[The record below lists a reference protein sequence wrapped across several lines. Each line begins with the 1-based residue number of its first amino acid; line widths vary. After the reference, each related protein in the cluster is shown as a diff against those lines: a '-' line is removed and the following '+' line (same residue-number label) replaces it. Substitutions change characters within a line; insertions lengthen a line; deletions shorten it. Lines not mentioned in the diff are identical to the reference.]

1 MADALELA
9 TLGTL
14 VLLIVVVLYR
24 TREGNQLA
32 PMFDSNQKVTDT
44 YQKMQDEYKDMN
56 QVLTDVRLEITKS
69 TEGRKEVIDFSRDL
83 RDVLVKPSIRGDV
96 GEKLLEDMCKSYLPD
111 SAWKRQSVTDDEASS
126 QRGGVDVLLKTGSL
140 DVPVDSKFPRE
151 AWKRYVSLI
160 EQPMNGMNESQQNQH
175 RAAIQHQFATFQ
187 SSVMTKVGE
196 IQKHINPSSGTTN
209 FALMFIPTEA
219 MYYAVVSDKNGLNE
233 ENLITRKGQTLQ
245 LLDAMIQ
252 ENVIPVS
259 PSTLYPFIHVILVGI
274 QNMKVVENLET
285 LQARLNQFETKMR
298 TFSTAYESIGSALDG
313 AKSAWETAGNRYNEL
328 TVLGGRI
335 TNALDEVEVLDSAAE
350 SLPEASDDD
359 GINTSEASAE

>member
-1 MADALELA
+1 MADTLELA
-9 TLGTL
+9 TLGAL

-32 PMFDSNQKVTDT
+32 PMFESNQKVTDT
-44 YQKMQDEYKDMN
+44 YQKMQDEYKEMN
-56 QVLTDVRLEITKS
+56 EVLTDVRVEITKS
-69 TEGRKEVIDFSRDL
+69 TEGRREVIDFSRDL
-83 RDVLVKPSIRGDV
+83 KDVLIKPNIRGNV
-96 GEKLLEDMCKSYLPD
+96 AEKLLEDMCKSYLPD
-111 SAWKRQSVTDDEASS
+111 SAWERQQVTDDEASS

-140 DVPVDSKFPRE
+140 NVPVDSKFPRD
-151 AWKRYVSLI
+151 AWKRYVNLI
-160 EQPMNGMNESQQNQH
+160 EQPMSGMDESRQNQH
-175 RAAIQHQFATFQ
+175 RNAIKKDFSDFQ
-187 SSVMTKVGE
+187 SSVMTMVGE
-196 IQKHINPSSGTTN
+196 IQKHINPSSGTTD

-219 MYYAVVSDKNGLNE
+219 MYYAVVSDKNALNE

-285 LQARLNQFETKMR
+285 LQARLTQFETKMR
-298 TFSTAYESIGSALDG
+298 TFNTAYQGIGSALDN
-313 AKSAWETAGNRYNEL
+313 AKSAWDTAGNRYNEL

-335 TNALDEVEVLDSAAE
+335 TNALEQVEVLDSATE
-350 SLPEASDDD
+350 SLPEATEEEQVD
-359 GINTSEASAE
+359 GSE

>member
-9 TLGTL
+9 TLGAL

-32 PMFDSNQKVTDT
+32 PVFESNQKVTDT
-44 YQKMQDEYKDMN
+44 YQKMQDEYKGMSE
-56 QVLTDVRLEITKS
+56 VLTDVRVEITKS

-83 RDVLVKPSIRGDV
+83 RDVLLKPNIRGDV
-96 GEKLLEDMCKSYLPD
+96 AEKLLEDMCKSYLPD
-111 SAWKRQSVTDDEASS
+111 SAWERQKVTDDEAGS

-151 AWKRYVSLI
+151 AWKRYVNLI
-160 EQPMNGMNESQQNQH
+160 EQPMNGMNEPQQNDH
-175 RAAIQHQFATFQ
+175 RKVIQAQFADFQ

-233 ENLITRKGQTLQ
+233 ENLITRKGQQLQ
-245 LLDAMIQ
+245 LLDAMLQ

-285 LQARLNQFETKMR
+285 LQTRLTLFETKMR
-298 TFSTAYESIGSALDG
+298 TFNTAYEGIGSALDD
-313 AKSAWETAGNRYNEL
+313 AKSAWDTAGNRYGEL
-328 TVLGGRI
+328 AVLGGKI
-335 TNALDEVEVLDSAAE
+335 TNALEEVEVLDSATE
-350 SLPEASDDD
+350 SLPEATEEEQVD
-359 GINTSEASAE
+359 GSE

>member
-32 PMFDSNQKVTDT
+32 PMFESNQKVTDT
-44 YQKMQDEYKDMN
+44 YQKMQDEYKGMN
-56 QVLTDVRLEITKS
+56 EVLTDVRLEITKS

-83 RDVLVKPSIRGDV
+83 KDVLVKPNIRGDV
-96 GEKLLEDMCKSYLPD
+96 AEKLLEDMCKSYLPD
-111 SAWKRQSVTDDEASS
+111 SAWVRQQVTDDEASS

-140 DVPVDSKFPRE
+140 NVPVDSKFPRD
-151 AWKRYVSLI
+151 AWKRYVNLI
-160 EQPMNGMNESQQNQH
+160 EQPMSGMDESRQNQH
-175 RAAIQHQFATFQ
+175 RNAIKKDFSDFQ
-187 SSVMTKVGE
+187 SSVMTMVGE
-196 IQKHINPSSGTTN
+196 IQKHINPSSGTTD

-219 MYYAVVSDKNGLNE
+219 MYYAVVSDKNALNE

-285 LQARLNQFETKMR
+285 LQARLTQFETKMR
-298 TFSTAYESIGSALDG
+298 TFNTAYQGIGSALDN
-313 AKSAWETAGNRYNEL
+313 AKSAWDTAGNRYDEL

-335 TNALDEVEVLDSAAE
+335 TNALEQVEVLDSATE
-350 SLPEASDDD
+350 SLPGASDEK
-359 GINTSEASAE
+359 EADAS

>member
-9 TLGTL
+9 TLGAL

-32 PMFDSNQKVTDT
+32 PMFESNQKVTDT
-44 YQKMQDEYKDMN
+44 YQKMQDEYKEMSE
-56 QVLTDVRLEITKS
+56 VLTDVRVEITKS
-69 TEGRKEVIDFSRDL
+69 TEGRREVIDFSRDL
-83 RDVLVKPSIRGDV
+83 RDVLLKPNIRGDV
-96 GEKLLEDMCKSYLPD
+96 AEKLLEDMCKSYLPD
-111 SAWKRQSVTDDEASS
+111 SAWERQKVTDDEAGS

-151 AWKRYVSLI
+151 AWKRYVNLI
-160 EQPMNGMNESQQNQH
+160 EQPMNGMKEPQQNQH
-175 RAAIQHQFATFQ
+175 RNAIKSQFADFQ

-196 IQKHINPSSGTTN
+196 IQKHINPSSGTTD

-233 ENLITRKGQTLQ
+233 ENLITRKGQQLQ
-245 LLDAMIQ
+245 LLDAMLQ

-274 QNMKVVENLET
+274 QNMKVVENLES
-285 LQARLNQFETKMR
+285 LQSRLTQFETKMR
-298 TFSTAYESIGSALDG
+298 TFNTAYQGIGSALDN
-313 AKSAWETAGNRYNEL
+313 AKSAWDTAGSRYDEL

-335 TNALDEVEVLDSAAE
+335 TNALEEVEVLDSATE
-350 SLPEASDDD
+350 SLPEATKEEQVD
-359 GINTSEASAE
+359 GPE

>member
-32 PMFDSNQKVTDT
+32 PMFESNQKVTDT
-44 YQKMQDEYKDMN
+44 YQKMQDEYKGMN
-56 QVLTDVRLEITKS
+56 EVLSDVRVEITKS
-69 TEGRKEVIDFSRDL
+69 TEGRREVIDFSRDL
-83 RDVLVKPSIRGDV
+83 RDVLLKPNIRGDV
-96 GEKLLEDMCKSYLPD
+96 AEKLLEDMCKSYLPD
-111 SAWKRQSVTDDEASS
+111 SAWVRQQVTDDEASS

-140 DVPVDSKFPRE
+140 NVPVDSKFPRD
-151 AWKRYVSLI
+151 AWKRYVNLI
-160 EQPMNGMNESQQNQH
+160 EQPMSGMDESRQNQH
-175 RAAIQHQFATFQ
+175 RNAIKKDFSDFQ
-187 SSVMTKVGE
+187 SSVMTMVGE
-196 IQKHINPSSGTTN
+196 IQKHINPSSGTTD

-219 MYYAVVSDKNGLNE
+219 MYYAVVSDKNALNE

-274 QNMKVVENLET
+274 QNMKVVENLES
-285 LQARLNQFETKMR
+285 LQSRLTQFETKMR
-298 TFSTAYESIGSALDG
+298 TFNTAYQGIGSALDN
-313 AKSAWETAGNRYNEL
+313 AKSAWDTAGSRYDEL

-335 TNALDEVEVLDSAAE
+335 TNALEEVEVLDSAAE
-350 SLPEASDDD
+350 SLPEASDEK
-359 GINTSEASAE
+359 EADAS

>member
-9 TLGTL
+9 TLGAL

-111 SAWKRQSVTDDEASS
+111 SAWERQSVTDNEASS
-126 QRGGVDVLLKTGSL
+126 QLGGVDVLLKTGSL

-151 AWKRYVSLI
+151 AWKRYVNLI
-160 EQPMNGMNESQQNQH
+160 EQPMSGMNEAQQKGH
-175 RAAIQHQFATFQ
+175 RKVLQDQFAEFQ

-233 ENLITRKGQTLQ
+233 ENIIKRKGQQLQ
-245 LLDAMIQ
+245 LLDAMLQ

-274 QNMKVVENLET
+274 QNMKVVENLES
-285 LQARLNQFETKMR
+285 LQSRLTQFETKMR
-298 TFSTAYESIGSALDG
+298 TFNTAYQGIGSALDN
-313 AKSAWETAGNRYNEL
+313 AKSAWDTAGSRYDEL

-335 TNALDEVEVLDSAAE
+335 TNALEEVEVLDSATE
-350 SLPEASDDD
+350 SLPEATEEEQVD
-359 GINTSEASAE
+359 GSE

>member
-32 PMFDSNQKVTDT
+32 PMFESNQKVTDT
-44 YQKMQDEYKDMN
+44 YQKMQDEYKEMN
-56 QVLTDVRLEITKS
+56 EVLTDVRVEITKS
-69 TEGRKEVIDFSRDL
+69 TEGRREVIDFSRDL
-83 RDVLVKPSIRGDV
+83 KDVLIKPNIRGNV
-96 GEKLLEDMCKSYLPD
+96 AEKLLEDMCKSYLPD
-111 SAWKRQSVTDDEASS
+111 SAWERQKVTDDEAGS

-151 AWKRYVSLI
+151 AWKRYVNLI
-160 EQPMNGMNESQQNQH
+160 EQPMSGMDESRQNQH
-175 RAAIQHQFATFQ
+175 RNAIKKDFSDFQ
-187 SSVMTKVGE
+187 SSVMTMVGE
-196 IQKHINPSSGTTN
+196 IQKHINPSSGTTD

-219 MYYAVVSDKNGLNE
+219 MYYAVVSDKNALNE

-285 LQARLNQFETKMR
+285 LQARLTQFETKMR
-298 TFSTAYESIGSALDG
+298 TFNTAYQGIGSALDN
-313 AKSAWETAGNRYNEL
+313 AKSAWDTAGNRYNEL

-335 TNALDEVEVLDSAAE
+335 TNALEQVEVLDSATE
-350 SLPEASDDD
+350 SLPEATEEEQVD
-359 GINTSEASAE
+359 GSE

>member
-9 TLGTL
+9 TLGAL

-111 SAWKRQSVTDDEASS
+111 SAWERQSVTDDEASS

-151 AWKRYVSLI
+151 AWKRYVNLI
-160 EQPMNGMNESQQNQH
+160 EQPMSGMNEAQQNGH
-175 RAAIQHQFATFQ
+175 RKVLQAQFADFQ

-233 ENLITRKGQTLQ
+233 ENIITRKGQQLQ
-245 LLDAMIQ
+245 LLDAMLQ

-285 LQARLNQFETKMR
+285 LQTRLTLFETKMR
-298 TFSTAYESIGSALDG
+298 TFSTAYEGIGSALDD
-313 AKSAWETAGNRYNEL
+313 AKTAWDTAGSRYNDL
-328 TVLGGRI
+328 AKLGGKI
-335 TNALDEVEVLDSAAE
+335 TNALEEVEVLDSATE
-350 SLPEASDDD
+350 SLPEATEDEQVD
-359 GINTSEASAE
+359 GSE